1 MAEEYSDQELD
12 EILDKVHKWGMAFS
26 RSKYF
31 EELSEE
37 QKRESAAVV
46 MFFGEFMYSYLGL
59 RPEEWDEPGIDDCCL
74 GILPGKVTA
83 EETFFKA
90 VAPVLSAFFAFL
102 AKRRLLK
109 NATRLAKKVA
119 RIDKQ
124 IVREA
129 SDPTNWGMAKSF
141 AMAALEAGVD
151 VTNEEELNEFMAR
164 FDMQQALGLPM
175 GNTTIS
181 KPKIGRNDPCP
192 CGSGKRYK
200 HCCGRHGG

>member
-12 EILDKVHKWGMAFS
+12 EILDKVYEWGVAFS
-26 RSKYF
+26 RSKHF

-37 QKRESAAVV
+37 QKAESAAVV
-46 MFFGEFMYSYLGL
+46 MFFGELMYSYLGL
-59 RPEEWDEPGIDDCCL
+59 RPEEWDEVGIDDCCL
-74 GILPGKVTA
+74 SILPSKVTA
-83 EETFFKA
+83 DGILFKA
-90 VAPVLSAFFAFL
+90 IAPVLSAFFAFL

-119 RIDKQ
+119 TIDKQ

-129 SDPTNWGMAKSF
+129 SDPRNWGMAKSF
-141 AMAALEAGVD
+141 AMAALEAGID
-151 VTNEEELNEFMAR
+151 VTNEEELNEFIAR

-175 GNTTIS
+175 GNTTRA

-192 CGSGKRYK
+192 CGSGRKYRN
-200 HCCGRHGG
+200 CCGRHGG